1 MICLFRHVLK
11 LAETV
16 PVEFFFLL
24 VNLPFLDE
32 HLQFLLSDLINLLVP
47 FLYLVELIPQGLHF
61 SPGLEKL
68 LFNCLIVILL
78 CHLGLLGVN
87 GGKGLAFELAAK
99 LLDFLLVE
107 NLLILDYFLHSLA
120 DIVDL
125 VLEALIKLDLARNL
139 LKRLHCKSVGNK
151 LVLELLDGLD
161 VQD

>member
-1 MICLFRHVLK
+1 MYLFYTWWSSFRKAYTSL
-11 LAETV
+11 LA
-16 PVEFFFLL
+16 
-24 VNLPFLDE
+24 
-32 HLQFLLSDLINLLVP
+32 S
-47 FLYLVELIPQGLHF
+47 
-61 SPGLEKL
+61 KL

-107 NLLILDYFLHSLA
+107 HLLILDYFLHSLA

-139 LKRLHCKSVGNK
+139 
-151 LVLELLDGLD
+151 
-161 VQD
+161 